1 MIRVLRQI
9 GSSRN
14 GVWTAATLFAM
25 LSVTAPSFAA
35 TPAKTPSAGM
45 LLVASR
51 TLVDGGFAGSVVL
64 LTRYSAGGAM
74 GLVVNRPIG
83 IRPQELLTDVDKV
96 KDYEGELY
104 GGGPVAIHS
113 VFMLIRS
120 SETPQSAQH
129 IFADV
134 YASHSRDLLQSLS
147 ADRFSRELLR
157 FYAGYAGWG
166 AGQLDAEIARGDW
179 HLVAPTTDAIF
190 GSDPGEVWE
199 KLLPP
204 PPSIIA
210 ANGPAY
216 GEATTR

>member
-9 GSSRN
+9 GSGSNAARI
-14 GVWTAATLFAM
+14 AATLIGLLAI
-25 LSVTAPSFAA
+25 TAPCLAA
-35 TPAKTPSAGM
+35 APSNTPSPGM
-45 LLVASR
+45 FLVASR

-64 LTRYSAGGAM
+64 LTRYSTDGAM
-74 GLVVNRPIG
+74 GLVINRPIG
-83 IRPQELLTDVDKV
+83 VRPQELLTDVGKV

-104 GGGPVAIHS
+104 GGGPVAIHN

-120 SETPQSAQH
+120 SETLQAAQH

-147 ADRFSRELLR
+147 ADRFTDDILR

-166 AGQLDAEIARGDW
+166 AGQLDQEIARGDW
-179 HLVAPTTDAIF
+179 YVVTATTDAIF
-190 GSDPGEVWE
+190 GSDPAGVWE

-210 ANGPAY
+210 ANGPVQGVPAPH
-216 GEATTR
+216 